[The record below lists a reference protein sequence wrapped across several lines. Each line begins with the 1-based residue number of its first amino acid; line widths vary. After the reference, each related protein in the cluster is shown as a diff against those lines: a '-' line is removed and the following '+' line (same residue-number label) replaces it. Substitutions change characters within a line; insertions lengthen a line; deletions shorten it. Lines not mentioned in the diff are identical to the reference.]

1 MKLIP
6 SPTDSMAA
14 APVGP
19 AKRDADGKFL
29 SGVGN
34 GGSRG
39 GRPKGARTKFTEQ
52 FFEDIREA
60 WARDGAA
67 VISRAFFQ
75 DPVASLKAV
84 AGLMPREAK
93 LEMTRPTDGLSDEQ
107 MERMIAFAEAKLA
120 EMQGGVIDGSAS
132 EVRDDQ
138 PFLMED
144 ERPTRAQEKTAAVRL
159 DLADQTRRIEG
170 EEL

>member
-1 MKLIP
+1 MKP
-6 SPTDSMAA
+6 TGSPPTDTL
-14 APVGP
+14 
-19 AKRDADGKFL
+19 AKRDTAGRFL

-52 FFEDIREA
+52 FFEDIRDA
-60 WARDGAA
+60 WARDGAS
-67 VISRAFFQ
+67 VISRAFLQ

-93 LEMTRPTDGLSDEQ
+93 LDVTRPTDGLSDEQ
-107 MERMIAFAEAKLA
+107 LDRMIGFVEARLA
-120 EMQGGVIDGSAS
+120 EMQGTVIEGRAK
-132 EVRDDQ
+132 EVRNEQ
-138 PFLMED
+138 PLLTEI
-144 ERPTRAQEKTAAVRL
+144 EPLTRAQEKAAAVRL
-159 DLADQTRRIEG
+159 ALADQTRRIEG

>member
-1 MKLIP
+1 MKTRPPP
-6 SPTDSMAA
+6 SEAFA
-14 APVGP
+14 APS
-19 AKRDADGKFL
+19 KRDADGRFL

-39 GRPKGARTKFTEQ
+39 GRPRGARTKFTEQ

-60 WARDGAA
+60 WARDGAS

-93 LEMTRPTDGLSDEQ
+93 LEVTRPTDGLSDDQ
-107 MERMIAFAEAKLA
+107 LDRMIAFAEAKFAELQGTLIEDSTAQAPGELPFVIEEDQTTKAQERAASLRLA
-120 EMQGGVIDGSAS
+120 
-132 EVRDDQ
+132 
-138 PFLMED
+138 LED
-144 ERPTRAQEKTAAVRL
+144 ETRQ
-159 DLADQTRRIEG
+159 IEG
-170 EEL
+170 ERNVG

>member
-14 APVGP
+14 APAGP
-19 AKRDADGKFL
+19 AKRDADGRFL

-39 GRPKGARTKFTEQ
+39 GRPRGARTKFTEQ

-60 WARDGAA
+60 WARDGAS

-93 LEMTRPTDGLSDEQ
+93 LEVTRPTDGLSDDQ
-107 MERMIAFAEAKLA
+107 LERMIAFAEAKLA
-120 EMQGGVIDGSAS
+120 EMQGIVIDGSAS
-132 EVRDDQ
+132 EVRNEQQ
-138 PFLMED
+138 PVLEVVQT
-144 ERPTRAQEKTAAVRL
+144 TRAQEKAAAVRL
-159 DLADQTRRIEG
+159 DLADQTRRLEG
-170 EEL
+170 EDL

>member
-1 MKLIP
+1 
-6 SPTDSMAA
+6 MAA
-14 APVGP
+14 ALVGP

-39 GRPKGARTKFTEQ
+39 GRPRGARTKFTEQ
-52 FFEDIREA
+52 FFEDIRKA
-60 WARDGAA
+60 WARDGAS

-107 MERMIAFAEAKLA
+107 LDRMIAFAEAKLA
-120 EMQGGVIDGSAS
+120 EMQDDVIIGSAS
-132 EVRDDQ
+132 EVPNEQRSISDGELLTKSQ
-138 PFLMED
+138 
-144 ERPTRAQEKTAAVRL
+144 ERAAAVRL
-159 DLADQTRRIEG
+159 DTADETRRIDG
-170 EEL
+170 QDI